1 MEFSF
6 IDLNGMSKNPD
17 ILELDNQG
25 NVWFGGTAEYGFN
38 RYAIASGKVDTFR
51 YTRRSPVAQKGAG
64 LPPAD
69 LNDVTFD
76 RHGRIWVSSYRGAY
90 VFDWHQKQY
99 RFIVGVD
106 SFFYASTIRF
116 DDSGNGWIGT
126 RTQGVIKCNEN
137 GRILNVFQH
146 RTSDPGSIVSNSVL
160 TSFIDRK
167 GNIWFGTMRGVSRL
181 SVGRNRFKTYKHNT
195 EDPSSISD
203 GQVVAI
209 EQDKT
214 GRVWIAIPLV
224 GIDRFDPTR
233 QVFRHYLGLEAFPQP
248 HMRSLYLDERER
260 LVVSAFRPRRYD
272 TRRDIFV
279 DAHEVPK
286 MNIYPPSAYLRE
298 PDGTRWYGFNG
309 GILRVTRNGERT
321 EWRTTGELTGL
332 RAINVR
338 HLYRD
343 RSGTVW
349 VSSPSL
355 HRFNPASG
363 RFVGVNGL
371 FLLNVHRA
379 VNDIIEDSDGG
390 FWLAMD
396 VGLGKYDPSRDT
408 LLQFF
413 GRSDVGGRRVY
424 GIHEDSRKNIWAVTE
439 GGIVRVDTRSLA
451 IKQFG
456 LSDRISPPAVTM
468 DYGYGNDAH
477 VKLQDGSMVFGLGS
491 NGLVHFHPD
500 EIRLNSN
507 PPDVVFTGLWVNG
520 EKVRLDSS
528 SVLVRAIERT
538 DTVLLHHDQN
548 DISLSFAALDFT
560 APEANQYAYRLEPMQ
575 SQWIHNGGVNRAYF
589 TNLSPGQYVLR
600 VKASN
605 NDGVWNEKGSSLIVI
620 ITPPWWR
627 TIWAYGVYL
636 FFIFGTILGLR
647 RYELNRQRLKHQAE
661 LEHVQAEK
669 LKDLDRTK
677 SQFFANISHEFRTP
691 LTLIRGPIEQLR
703 SGTFKGDRSEI
714 YDMVGRNTDRLLRL
728 VNQLLDLSRLDA
740 GQRRLH
746 PKKGDIAEAI
756 RTIAAS
762 FESLAAR
769 RSIIF
774 EVNALVGPIRGSF
787 DQEVLEQVLTNL
799 LSNAFKFTP
808 DGGMVLLDIRQ
819 STIDNR
825 HSLELSISDT
835 GVGIPPEALD
845 KVFDRFYQVDASQ
858 TREQEGTGI
867 GLALTKELIDL
878 HGGTIAVTSQPGKG
892 TTFTVQLRIDL
903 PESEGQPGSVV
914 LEQRKHEAHEDLT
927 SGLSAEDQLPTTDDQ
942 RPSTDDWRPPTE
954 DPLPIVLVI
963 DDNRD
968 MRRYI
973 RRQLEDHYR
982 VIEAS
987 NGKDGLEL
995 AKSKTPDLVVSDV
1008 MMPKM
1013 DGFEVCRRL
1022 KSDVT
1027 TSHIPVVLLT
1037 AKAGD
1042 GHKLEGLETGADD
1055 YVVKPFDAKEL
1066 KARLKNLHS
1075 QRIRMREAYR
1085 RELVVQPTGVKVES
1099 MDEQFLKK
1107 VFETIETRMSDPK
1120 LGPDVLARA
1129 AAVSRMTLHRKL
1141 KAITGMSAG
1150 ELIRDLRLQRA
1161 HSLLQQKA
1169 GTVSEIAY
1177 QVGFNNLSHF
1187 ARLFKGKF
1195 GILPSVYLE
1204 GPAPL

>member
-1 MEFSF
+1 MALTTAVLCVLAVIWIQFPNGIRLNPEARITPVDIPLGDFQYPALSTDGTWIAF
-6 IDLNGMSKNPD
+6 AAIGVDESADIYRYDMLRGTTQRLTKDRSDGLATLTSISPDGAWVVYGRKPKGVLRADLCIVPSEGGSSRV
-17 ILELDNQG
+17 LARG
-25 NVWFGGTAEYGFN
+25 GVFGHWHPSGDSIGFV
-38 RYAIASGKVDTFR
+38 RLHRRDPKGKVSLWSVRPDGSGE
-51 YTRRSPVAQKGAG
+51 RRLFLDS
-64 LPPAD
+64 
-69 LNDVTFD
+69 
-76 RHGRIWVSSYRGAY
+76 VSSAY
-90 VFDWHQKQY
+90 F
-99 RFIVGVD
+99 
-106 SFFYASTIRF
+106 
-116 DDSGNGWIGT
+116 
-126 RTQGVIKCNEN
+126 QGFC
-137 GRILNVFQH
+137 
-146 RTSDPGSIVSNSVL
+146 
-160 TSFIDRK
+160 
-167 GNIWFGTMRGVSRL
+167 W
-181 SVGRNRFKTYKHNT
+181 
-195 EDPSSISD
+195 
-203 GQVVAI
+203 A
-209 EQDKT
+209 
-214 GRVWIAIPLV
+214 
-224 GIDRFDPTR
+224 
-233 QVFRHYLGLEAFPQP
+233 
-248 HMRSLYLDERER
+248 
-260 LVVSAFRPRRYD
+260 
-272 TRRDIFV
+272 
-279 DAHEVPK
+279 
-286 MNIYPPSAYLRE
+286 
-298 PDGTRWYGFNG
+298 PDGRRAAWIRAHGDTLAE
-309 GILRVTRNGERT
+309 ILIINFA
-321 EWRTTGELTGL
+321 TGDV
-332 RAINVR
+332 RAISSGQSNIDD
-338 HLYRD
+338 LWWTSNGAIIYSSA
-343 RSGTVW
+343 RSGTFNLWMVDENGGASVRLTQGEGPDMAARMTPGGDRILIYRRRQW
-349 VSSPSL
+349 GELWSGSLDGTGSRPVSL
-355 HRFNPASG
+355 VQR
-363 RFVGVNGL
+363 
-371 FLLNVHRA
+371 NVQSAA
-379 VNDIIEDSDGG
+379 VNP
-390 FWLAMD
+390 
-396 VGLGKYDPSRDT
+396 VT
-408 LLQFF
+408 
-413 GRSDVGGRRVY
+413 GRTVFS
-424 GIHEDSRKNIWAVTE
+424 A
-439 GGIVRVDTRSLA
+439 
-451 IKQFG
+451 
-456 LSDRISPPAVTM
+456 
-468 DYGYGNDAH
+468 GYE
-477 VKLQDGSMVFGLGS
+477 
-491 NGLVHFHPD
+491 P
-500 EIRLNSN
+500 
-507 PPDVVFTGLWVNG
+507 T
-520 EKVRLDSS
+520 
-528 SVLVRAIERT
+528 
-538 DTVLLHHDQN
+538 
-548 DISLSFAALDFT
+548 AALDVGIYSLDEQGFDVKLGDEPFGKSDWMDFSPDGSRLAYSVRRTQAEPIELSEIRMIDT
-560 APEANQYAYRLEPMQ
+560 ASIYRPRTVGRGLPLSWLDSVHLAIYREARTRVIDVTTGVETAFPSDSTRTIPLNVPGLELVQDLRRGRTGFWTRSPGDRYRSATRLFDPSE
-575 SQWIHNGGVNRAYF
+575 G
-589 TNLSPGQYVLR
+589 LSPVVSSSRSTIALIGETGEVWKVDPRSGKRVRIPGRIQELKPYSYARITYDDRHLLYVVPHTETRLMFLE
-600 VKASN
+600 
-605 NDGVWNEKGSSLIVI
+605 GPFL
-620 ITPPWWR
+620 PPWWR
-627 TIWAYGVYL
+627 STMAYASLGAGLLIILL
-636 FFIFGTILGLR
+636 FVR
-647 RYELNRQRLKHQAE
+647 RYERRRDRDQHQRE
-661 LEHVQAEK
+661 LERLETKNLREMDAI
-669 LKDLDRTK
+669 K

-691 LTLIRGPIEQLR
+691 LTLIEGPMSELVGGR
-703 SGTFKGDRSEI
+703 FSGDRREM
-714 YDMVGRNTDRLLRL
+714 YEMVLRNARRLLRL

-1141 KAITGMSAG
+1141 KAITGMSTG
-1150 ELIRDLRLQRA
+1150 EIIRDLRLQRA
-1161 HSLLQQKA
+1161 HSLIQQKA

-1177 QVGFNNLSHF
+1177 EVGFQNLSHF
-1187 ARLFKGKF
+1187 AKAFHAKYGSNPSELKDSAARLR
-1195 GILPSVYLE
+1195 ITPN
-1204 GPAPL
+1204 